1 MLTRFHTALAFVKK
15 NRKRARYF
23 NAAANERI
31 GSAMYGHLTGSGARS
46 LRCLLPK
53 FDPDGPVKILLI
65 FLLFA
70 ARDLK
75 MKMAIMVKGY
85 PCEF

>member
-31 GSAMYGHLTGSGARS
+31 GSAMYVHLTGSGGTVTKVS
-46 LRCLLPK
+46 
-53 FDPDGPVKILLI
+53 VTNI
-65 FLLFA
+65 
-70 ARDLK
+70 
-75 MKMAIMVKGY
+75 
-85 PCEF
+85 